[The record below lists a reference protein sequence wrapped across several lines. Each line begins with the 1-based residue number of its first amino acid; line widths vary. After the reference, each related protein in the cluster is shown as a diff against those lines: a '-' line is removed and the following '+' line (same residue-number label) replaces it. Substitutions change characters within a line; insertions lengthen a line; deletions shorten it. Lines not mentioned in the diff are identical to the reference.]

1 MFVATNISHG
11 SGNTAQVVAMG
22 IFYVYSDLGAI
33 PPSRVVMTAAA
44 SVRCWSEG
52 KVAPFFI
59 CPQPNILFRNDQH
72 GKEMFER
79 EKYIPLEPSSPRY
92 GQILLPS
99 LPLRS
104 AGQKPGLRF
113 HPFARTPIGVHT
125 VFPYPEKRYR
135 NRQKTDRSHPGTGNP

>member
-1 MFVATNISHG
+1 MFMFVATNISHG

-79 EKYIPLEPSSPRY
+79 ERYIPFRRSKSLAKGSRSFAANETYTISIRNPEAHRSNIRPRDAYASGCDRPGY
-92 GQILLPS
+92 GKSRI
-99 LPLRS
+99 
-104 AGQKPGLRF
+104 F
-113 HPFARTPIGVHT
+113 
-125 VFPYPEKRYR
+125 
-135 NRQKTDRSHPGTGNP
+135 